1 MKIKSIAI
9 DLIQKKALVKV
20 GAIAIFLAIAVLAP
34 LLKQQ
39 FITGLIVNAVLFI
52 SVMLLGNQGAILVG
66 LVPSLIALSAGL
78 LPIVLAPMIPFIM
91 LGNTILIITFDYFK
105 KKSYWLGIIIA
116 SFLKF
121 LFLFLASSV
130 VANLIIK
137 KEIAS
142 KVAVMMSWP
151 QLLTALTGGVIAY
164 LFLKTIKKI

>member
-1 MKIKSIAI
+1 MKIKSIAV
-9 DLIQKKALVKV
+9 DLVQKKALVKTS
-20 GAIAIFLAIAVLAP
+20 AFAIFLAIAIFAP

-39 FITGLIVNAVLFI
+39 FITGPIVNAVLFI
-52 SVMLLGNQGAILVG
+52 SVMLLGSQGAIMVG
-66 LVPSLIALSAGL
+66 LVPSLIALSTGL

-105 KKSYWLGIIIA
+105 KKNFWLGIILA

-130 VANLIIK
+130 VANLIVK

-142 KVAVMMSWP
+142 KAAMMMSWP
-151 QLLTALTGGVIAY
+151 QLLTALTGGIIAY
-164 LFLKTIKKI
+164 LFLKTIRKV